1 MRWVGAAPGSPL
13 GRVGRGEPG
22 GGRTAPVGGPGAVAE
37 PPTLGQ
43 VPGAVGE
50 TPTLGRVP
58 GAVAETPTLVSSA
71 RRGNDGIW
79 FIGERK
85 EMGVGELRARGSGTP
100 ETPETLPEGLG
111 VGTPVSC
118 SPEENNVGVEAWGG
132 PAPWPRRPALPAS
145 PGLSG

>member
-37 PPTLGQ
+37 TPTLGQ
-43 VPGAVGE
+43 
-50 TPTLGRVP
+50 VP

-111 VGTPVSC
+111 AGTPVSC

-132 PAPWPRRPALPAS
+132 PAPRPRRPALPAS
-145 PGLSG
+145 RGLSG